1 MIEEVFDEDSAVK
14 SNQQIQQQVS
24 DILTQLINYA
34 GEYIQTEDTSI
45 LDLIEQSLT
54 RSSQLKLSALIIDFS
69 GVYKVDG
76 IVVDSLE

>member
-54 RSSQLKLSALIIDFS
+54 PIFTAEAKRADYRLFRSL
-69 GVYKVDG
+69 
-76 IVVDSLE
+76 

>member
-34 GEYIQTEDTSI
+34 GEYIQTEDKHPYWI
-45 LDLIEQSLT
+45 
-54 RSSQLKLSALIIDFS
+54 
-69 GVYKVDG
+69 
-76 IVVDSLE
+76 